1 MNIGIIGVGGVGGYF
16 GGKICR
22 QAAALGASIFFVARG
37 KHLEAIRENGLYVG
51 TSAEGEWICRPT
63 LATDRIE
70 ELPVLDICFLC
81 VKSYDLQTTV
91 ARLNGKV
98 LKSTL
103 VIPLLN
109 GIDIYERIRKNMNTA
124 QVLPACVYIGAQITD
139 YGQVMQMGGACKIL
153 LGPDPQMPGS
163 APEPM
168 LSLFQKSNIK
178 YEWLT
183 DAYPAIWSK
192 YIFIAAFGLV
202 TATFDKTLGEIME
215 SEKLSNYVL
224 SIMREVALL
233 AEKSGVALPETI
245 VDDSYRTGKN
255 FPYETKTSFQRDV
268 ESPDKPDERDLF
280 GGTILRLGRRLDMK
294 TPATQELWEMLEKR
308 KPYRELS
315 HQIEKLINEILGDK

>member
-22 QAAALGASIFFVARG
+22 QAAALGANIFFVARG
-37 KHLEAIRENGLYVG
+37 KHLEAIRENGLHVG
-51 TSAEGEWICRPT
+51 TAAEGKWVCRPT
-63 LATDRIE
+63 FATDRIE
-70 ELPVLDICFLC
+70 ELPVLDICLLC

-91 ARLNGKV
+91 ARLVGLV
-98 LKSTL
+98 SEATL
-103 VIPLLN
+103 IIPLLN
-109 GIDIYERIRKNMNTA
+109 GIDIYERIREKLHTA
-124 QVLPACVYIGAQITD
+124 QVLPACVYVGTKIEA
-139 YGQVMQMGGACKIL
+139 YGKVIQTGGACKIL
-153 LGPDPQMPGS
+153 LGPDPQIPGFV
-163 APEPM
+163 PDPL

-178 YEWLT
+178 YEWFV
-183 DAYPAIWSK
+183 DAYPAIWGK

-280 GGTILRLGRRLDMK
+280 GGTILRLGRRLDIA
-294 TPATQELWEMLEKR
+294 TPTTRELWGLLDKR

-315 HQIEKLINEILGDK
+315 H